1 MSLSSVKRSADLKPP
16 IAAWKKQPAVL
27 SQTERAEQRAV
38 SRDDEPFAA
47 ELETDA
53 KIPRSTSP
61 PTRGSEQDTPSV
73 SQQNSKMMLFR
84 FTEQAT
90 FENIGPSLLQKALIT
105 PDWNSLH
112 FILEQRTLPATR
124 RNLEILIGQLRSNA
138 PARSSVQKSNLHQER
153 FINLFNCV
161 RLLR

>member
-1 MSLSSVKRSADLKPP
+1 MPAEDSAARAWVPDLGWEASRAEVEEDFVAPENSVGWRSMAMSRSSVNRSAGQEPP
-16 IAAWKKQPAVL
+16 SAAWMKRPAVL

-53 KIPRSTSP
+53 KIPRSTPP
-61 PTRGSEQDTPSV
+61 PTRGSEQDTPSA

-90 FENIGPSLLQKALIT
+90 SGIS
-105 PDWNSLH
+105 D
-112 FILEQRTLPATR
+112 
-124 RNLEILIGQLRSNA
+124 
-138 PARSSVQKSNLHQER
+138 
-153 FINLFNCV
+153 
-161 RLLR
+161 RLCCRKL